1 MKKLTLARS
10 SAVLLCLGIGVAGS
24 EALAQYAPTSR
35 APDTVRAQLEAQQK
49 AAAQT
54 AQAYRDMDNATL
66 LTKLME
72 QSAAK
77 REPFNSPAYRELQG
91 RHDVNSASL
100 VSSVR
105 QTDNGNAL
113 LPLLLLRKLDEKT
126 YLALPANLRA
136 TVLTDALRGAVMF
149 SMQLRGADFRG
160 RKVAINVP
168 GAFPEFLLTLILD
181 KYGMTV
187 KDVDETTLG
196 FPQQIIALQNKA
208 IDVAIPP
215 EPFAATAIGQGSGAL
230 IVPEEAVGSGEITTM
245 VFFSGRFLRERPDV
259 GKRFLRAI
267 VRAARETQGNYNK
280 NPELGAL
287 LAHATML
294 KPEAVEKSVATAFDR
309 DLDIAKFEASV
320 RHQETVYMKIGR
332 LDYATPLPMD
342 RMVDASL
349 VHQAAASM
357 N

>member
-149 SMQLRGADFRG
+149 NTWGLPSIYLEDAS
-160 RKVAINVP
+160 
-168 GAFPEFLLTLILD
+168 
-181 KYGMTV
+181 
-187 KDVDETTLG
+187 
-196 FPQQIIALQNKA
+196 KA
-208 IDVAIPP
+208 MI
-215 EPFAATAIGQGSGAL
+215 E
-230 IVPEEAVGSGEITTM
+230 
-245 VFFSGRFLRERPDV
+245 SGRSAVPALRRMLSETRPAPV
-259 GKRFLRAI
+259 FGGQ
-267 VRAARETQGNYNK
+267 EY
-280 NPELGAL
+280 
-287 LAHATML
+287 ML
-294 KPEAVEKSVATAFDR
+294 Y
-309 DLDIAKFEASV
+309 
-320 RHQETVYMKIGR
+320 RHYQFR
-332 LDYATPLPMD
+332 LCDYALFFVERISGKPDFVMPIS
-342 RMVDASL
+342 VDQRDVRIKEIL
-349 VHQAAASM
+349 NQH
-357 N
+357 